1 LVPLELDEASLV
13 QLLPPMRHHGLYLH
27 LGIPKAAST
36 YLQLKVFPQLRGIH
50 YYRKKYFRQF
60 PEILNK
66 AGEKEYPYLFST
78 EMFRE
83 LASRARNI
91 GQTFPDA
98 RAILVF
104 RRQDRWLRSRYKYYL
119 WKNGTLNFRQYF
131 DLAND
136 QGWWRQ
142 ADLYYR
148 PKIEAVRA
156 SFNHEPLVLL
166 LDELQD
172 GKQTL
177 IKKLES
183 YMAASYQGQA
193 DQQKRVKEAFS
204 ERQLIFLRQFNQAFP
219 YQKPRSWPRFLKQ
232 THMNIR
238 QGLNYLVALTA
249 LALPDSYFNGKRLIP
264 QEDLEAVRCMYA
276 EDWQYCRNVAAE
288 QARQLMIP
296 A

>member
-1 LVPLELDEASLV
+1 MKLPWYNS
-13 QLLPPMRHHGLYLH
+13 LPPMRHHDLYLH

-36 YLQLKVFPQLRGIH
+36 YLQLKVFPHLRGVH
-50 YYRKKYFRQF
+50 YYRKKHFRQF

-66 AGEKEYPYLFST
+66 AGEKEPPFLFST

-83 LASRARNI
+83 LASRARDI

-98 RAILVF
+98 KVILVF

-119 WKNGTLNFRQYF
+119 WKNGTLNFREYF

-136 QGWWRQ
+136 QGWWQQ

-148 PKIEAVRA
+148 PKIEAVRE

-183 YMAASYQGQA
+183 YTGSSYQNQNE
-193 DQQKRVKEAFS
+193 QQKRVKEAFS
-204 ERQLIFLRQFNQAFP
+204 ERQLILLRQFNQAFP
-219 YQKPRSWPRFLKQ
+219 YQKPRSWPRLLKQ

-238 QGLNYLVALTA
+238 QGFNYLVALTA
-249 LALPDSYFNGKRLIP
+249 LALPKSYFNDKTLIP
-264 QEDLEAVRCMYA
+264 EEDLEAVRSIYA
-276 EDWQYCRNVAAE
+276 DDWQYCQDVAQE
-288 QARQLMIP
+288 QARELTTAAP
-296 A
+296 